1 MPKYCLQARY
11 TKESIH
17 AIIAEKTDRS
27 GPAEKLAG
35 SFGGKLLG
43 FYGVSGQDHHIM
55 VILDMPSQQAYMAVY
70 MKLLQSNAF
79 DMVRTVN
86 LYTGADVVA
95 AATMAEGAS
104 YKSPTD

>member
-1 MPKYCLQARY
+1 
-11 TKESIH
+11 
-17 AIIAEKTDRS
+17 
-27 GPAEKLAG
+27 
-35 SFGGKLLG
+35 
-43 FYGVSGQDHHIM
+43 
-55 VILDMPSQQAYMAVY
+55 MAVY